1 MDQGVN
7 GLRRQDGGGNHSA
20 PCHELQETQKQ
31 QATDAERVRNLEIW
45 QKAQNGSLTSLGEK
59 VDNLTKD
66 MNARFWAV
74 QMWLIGLLG
83 GLVVALILLVANLV
97 MMRKP

>member
-1 MDQGVN
+1 MAPRQHN
-7 GLRRQDGGGNHSA
+7 GDHNP
-20 PCHELQETQKQ
+20 PCRGLQEAQIQ
-31 QATDAERVRNLEIW
+31 QATDAERLRNLEAW
-45 QKAQNGSLTSLGEK
+45 QKTQNGSLEALGKK
-59 VDNLTKD
+59 VDDLGKD